1 LVYSDKQWDIGG
13 NLTLAIEIIGE
24 KVILR
29 MVEDRDLKLLWD
41 YMYGDTNPEWKNWD
55 APYFTLEPIS
65 YDKWKTSQMKKIQE
79 DNSSRLIIEADGIVI
94 GMVTYYWEHEP
105 SRWLECG
112 IVIYRPEYWNGG
124 FGTEALKL
132 WVNHVFESN
141 NVARVGITTWSGNK
155 RMMKAAEK
163 VGMQLEGRMRKCR
176 YYNGE
181 YYDSIRMGVLRE
193 EWAELHPTF
202 YKGRLEHV

>member
-1 LVYSDKQWDIGG
+1 MVYSEKK
-13 NLTLAIEIIGE
+13 NLGEEGSMTITLIGE

-29 MVEDRDLKLLWD
+29 PLKTEDLSLLWENI
-41 YMYGDTNPEWKNWD
+41 YGESNPEWKEWD
-55 APYFTLEPIS
+55 APYFTLETVPF
-65 YDKWKTSQMKKIQE
+65 DRWEQSQCKKIRE
-79 DNSSRLIIEADGIVI
+79 KDYSSLLIDVDGQAI
-94 GMVTYYWEHEP
+94 GMVTFYWEHEP

-112 IVIYRPEYWNGG
+112 IVIYRLEYWNGG
-124 FGTEALKL
+124 YGTEALKL
-132 WVNHVFESN
+132 WVNHVFENN

-176 YYNGE
+176 YYNGV

-193 EWAELHPTF
+193 EWAEIHPEL
-202 YKGRLEHV
+202 YKGKLEYV